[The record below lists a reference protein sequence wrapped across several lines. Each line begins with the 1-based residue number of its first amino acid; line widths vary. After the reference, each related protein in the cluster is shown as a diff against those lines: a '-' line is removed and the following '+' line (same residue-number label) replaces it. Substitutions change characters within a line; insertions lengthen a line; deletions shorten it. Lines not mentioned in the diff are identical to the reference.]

1 MRGNGEFRHFGGMII
16 LLNLTVLCSLQRKRH
31 YWRLDSKCLTLFQNE
46 SGSKYYKVKISH
58 LLKICTLKYCVFSKY
73 IQVIFINCYIALQL
87 LQLCLTQ
94 FLEIT
99 VKFLIK
105 ASILYPSVSP
115 LGTALLPNFLL
126 LLLLLCDSLFLA
138 CQVAAVFL
146 LGTKWSSISVDAQ
159 PFYIRDLTLAYKK
172 TTRL

>member
-1 MRGNGEFRHFGGMII
+1 MESSDALEESL

-73 IQVIFINCYIALQL
+73 IQVIFINCYIGLQL
-87 LQLCLTQ
+87 LQLCVTQ
-94 FLEIT
+94 FLEVT
-99 VKFLIK
+99 VKFLVK
-105 ASILYPSVSP
+105 ASILYPSISP
-115 LGTALLPNFLL
+115 LTTALLPKLFLL
-126 LLLLLCDSLFLA
+126 CSSFFLA

-146 LGTKWSSISVDAQ
+146 LNTKWSSISVDVQ
-159 PFYIRDLTLAYKK
+159 PF
-172 TTRL
+172 

>member
-1 MRGNGEFRHFGGMII
+1 MESSDTLEESL

-73 IQVIFINCYIALQL
+73 IQVIFISCYIG
-87 LQLCLTQ
+87 LQLCLIQ
-94 FLEIT
+94 FLEVT
-99 VKFLIK
+99 VKILVK
-105 ASILYPSVSP
+105 ASILCPSISS
-115 LGTALLPNFLL
+115 LATALLPKFF
-126 LLLLLCDSLFLA
+126 LLLCDSFFLA
-138 CQVAAVFL
+138 YEVAAVFL
-146 LGTKWSSISVDAQ
+146 LGTKWSSVSVDVQ
-159 PFYIRDLTLAYKK
+159 PFYIRDLTLAYEK